1 MRNDSQMAKTRAQ
14 QEKEWQ
20 AQSDLSTLR
29 QAEQI
34 KTDKA
39 RVTAAKAMAQK
50 EVQALKRVVSV
61 QAKKAR

>member
-1 MRNDSQMAKTRAQ
+1 MVKSRAQ

-29 QAEQI
+29 AAEQI
-34 KTDKA
+34 KTDKS